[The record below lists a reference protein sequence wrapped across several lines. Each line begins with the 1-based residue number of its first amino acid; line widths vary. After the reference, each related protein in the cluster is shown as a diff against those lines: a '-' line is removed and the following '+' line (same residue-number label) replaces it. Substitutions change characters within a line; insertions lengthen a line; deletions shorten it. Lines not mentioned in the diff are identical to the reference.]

1 MIDFARLSIHASI
14 RWQWPAGASACW
26 NEEKGLEQIFRIGQS
41 PRDLPVVLN
50 GVEKLCHAGGLAT
63 ATGLEMRLVAEEML
77 TNVIKYAHV
86 ASGKP
91 VVELQLAISSQ
102 AVRMEFRDTGPP
114 FNPLDIPPPDL
125 SSPPERRGVGGLGL
139 HLVKSLVD
147 DAAYS
152 RKGNTNVLVLIKHV
166 ESTV

>member
-1 MIDFARLSIHASI
+1 MER
-14 RWQWPAGASACW
+14 
-26 NEEKGLEQIFRIGQS
+26 IFRIGQS
-41 PRDLPVVLN
+41 PRELPVVLDD
-50 GVEKLCHAGGLAT
+50 VEKFCHAGGLAT
-63 ATGLEMRLVAEEML
+63 ETGLEVRLVAEEML

-86 ASGKP
+86 ASGERI
-91 VVELQLAISSQ
+91 VELELAISSE

-114 FNPLDIPPPDL
+114 FNPLDVPPPDL
-125 SSPPERRGVGGLGL
+125 KSRPEERGVGGLGL

-152 RKGNTNVLVLIKHV
+152 REGNTNVLVLIKHV